1 MKYVRNCDQ
10 CRKRKL
16 KCDRISPCGPCRT
29 RNVAHQCLFS
39 GLPGNDIKGQDT
51 VALGHPKLAKF
62 SNKSKAKTDP
72 AEFPLPDEEEVN
84 RLADIYFGEQDRG
97 FTSYVITRAAFDKGR
112 IHADSDPGWRSM
124 VHAICGVGTLF
135 TPKPDPDKFAPHL
148 FAAEDLL
155 DNHCDTDRHPEIL
168 HVRICYL
175 LVLGMGPLRGPHM
188 QGRVQKGV
196 FIAHVLSLHLEP
208 DERLPLAEKQD
219 RAVLFCT
226 VVKSDYFSSLG
237 IGRTFTMTRP
247 DAEALP
253 SLFGWMEGG
262 KNILGL
268 DHSLLFSLKMAN
280 IARQIVDRERRSRDK
295 WVNITLSL
303 KEELD
308 DMQGRAM
315 NIMSSSSEATSIVA
329 DSPKV
334 TLPFNSSVLRMG
346 FCSLRWSLHKPF
358 YRFQGTMYEPKYHD
372 LHVAC
377 LESAFEH
384 LHHLATLFSDY
395 IATFAIDSY
404 NPPSPPNHV
413 EMVGV
418 WFPVFLSLRCAL
430 FLRRHID
437 YLDESPTRNEAVTA
451 ERKRAA
457 DSLKLTRE
465 VLVAISKH
473 SVIARDG
480 LLALRESGAV
490 KESMSDTNN
499 KKRKAYLIE
508 GERSTERISQ
518 SGTEA
523 NQMIETVGQPSQP
536 TTNGRNADPPSSV
549 IDDLLV
555 FQSNDGLDFWDMIAW
570 MEPVTS

>member
-16 KCDRISPCGPCRT
+16 KCDRASPCGPCRT
-29 RNVAHQCLFS
+29 RNVAHQCLFT
-39 GLPGNDIKGQDT
+39 GLPGSEIKGQDT
-51 VALGHPKLAKF
+51 VALGQPKLKKT
-62 SNKSKAKTDP
+62 SSKTNAEP
-72 AEFPLPDEEEVN
+72 ADFPLPDEEEVN

-112 IHADSDPGWRSM
+112 VHADSDPGWRSM

-280 IARQIVDRERRSRDK
+280 IARQIVDRERRSKEK
-295 WVNITLSL
+295 WVNITQTL
-303 KEELD
+303 KAELD
-308 DMQGRAM
+308 ETQDRAM
-315 NIMSSSSEATSIVA
+315 NMLSPSPEATSSVA

-334 TLPFNSSVLRMG
+334 TLPFNSAVLKMG
-346 FCSLRWSLHKPF
+346 FCSLRWSLYKPF
-358 YRFQGTMYEPKYHD
+358 YRFQGSLYEQKYHH

-384 LHHLATLFSDY
+384 LHHLATLFADY

-437 YLDESPTRNEAVTA
+437 YLDESPIRNETVTA

-480 LLALRESGAV
+480 LLALRESGAT
-490 KESMSDTNN
+490 KESASDTNY
-499 KKRKAYLIE
+499 KKRKAH
-508 GERSTERISQ
+508 
-518 SGTEA
+518 
-523 NQMIETVGQPSQP
+523 MIEREGSTKQTVHIGKGSNQKVEDAGESSQAA
-536 TTNGRNADPPSSV
+536 TNGTHIEPPSSV
-549 IDDLLV
+549 IDNLLV
-555 FQSNDGLDFWDMIAW
+555 FGPNDGLDFWDMIAW
-570 MEPVTS
+570 MEPVTN